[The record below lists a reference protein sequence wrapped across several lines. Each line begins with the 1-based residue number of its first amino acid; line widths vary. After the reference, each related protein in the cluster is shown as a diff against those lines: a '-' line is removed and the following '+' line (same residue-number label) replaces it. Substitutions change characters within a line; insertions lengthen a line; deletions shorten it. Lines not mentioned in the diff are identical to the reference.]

1 MREILTESFCER
13 CGTKYTFEAA
23 HGHAEGRLGRARTL
37 ARGLRNYV
45 LSDDPLDE
53 ALAAA
58 RREEDRTAASHQ
70 LEAFHKTFNFCIDC
84 RQYTCTSCWNEAQ
97 GRCLSCAPL
106 LDMTPLPALIELPA
120 DRLAAAVDGNGHLAE
135 APERPRIDASAWP
148 TIDLVAPPELPADLV
163 APPEVLAAG
172 EPVAETAPPEPS
184 HAAASAMP
192 AAGTLPVAETAPVPE
207 VVPFEPTPIEP
218 AARAP
223 AVPSEGI
230 LIGDAGRV
238 VPPPLAPIR
247 FFVPEPADGYGTG
260 PQEAA
265 GEPPIEP
272 EAPAVEAPAVE
283 TPAVEVAAAAAFE
296 PLAAELAA
304 AEVVVPPEVSS
315 ETPAPPAAPAGP
327 ETTPAAPA
335 WQMVAPET
343 PAPPWPPQTPVY
355 EPPSRPPTMTPPR
368 PPVAPWASPAPP
380 SAWPPAPVAQAPGPA
395 WPPASRAV
403 APDVWIESSRDVLD
417 RPGSGVRACLSCGLP
432 LSATAHF
439 CRRCGTRQ
447 E

>member
-1 MREILTESFCER
+1 MPEILTESFCER

-148 TIDLVAPPELPADLV
+148 TIDLVAPPEVPAADM
-163 APPEVLAAG
+163 PTPEVPAADMPAAG
-172 EPVAETAPPEPS
+172 EPVAETASPEPTP
-184 HAAASAMP
+184 AAASAMP
-192 AAGTLPVAETAPVPE
+192 AA
-207 VVPFEPTPIEP
+207 EPLP
-218 AARAP
+218 AAEAP
-223 AVPSEGI
+223 AVPHEGI
-230 LIGDAGRV
+230 LIGDAAPV
-238 VPPPLAPIR
+238 APPPLAPIR
-247 FFVPEPADGYGTG
+247 FFVPEPTGGDGTG
-260 PQEAA
+260 PQITV
-265 GEPPIEP
+265 GEPPTEP
-272 EAPAVEAPAVE
+272 EAPATEAPAM
-283 TPAVEVAAAAAFE
+283 EVAAAATFE
-296 PLAAELAA
+296 PLAAERAA
-304 AEVVVPPEVSS
+304 AEVAAAPEVVAAPEDSS
-315 ETPAPPAAPAGP
+315 EPPAPPAPPAAP

-343 PAPPWPPQTPVY
+343 PAPAWPPQTPVY
-355 EPPSRPPTMTPPR
+355 EPPPR

-380 SAWPPAPVAQAPGPA
+380 SVWPPAPVARARGPA

-403 APDVWIESSRDVLD
+403 APDVWLESSRDVLD
-417 RPGSGVRACLSCGLP
+417 RPGSGVRACFSCGLP